1 MKLEKTASGKGKIKI
16 SKKEW
21 TNLGK
26 QAGWL
31 DKRAMPLLMDAKAV
45 KITTVEDMLAL
56 KDLCGAISACQREDL
71 AEAYLNKGPFYLI
84 TNMGSPLYM
93 CHPAT
98 DGYYDM
104 NAKESEDK
112 EWCKRLISDQA

>member
-1 MKLEKTASGKGKIKI
+1 MKLVKTASGKDKIKL
-16 SKKEW
+16 SKSEW

-26 QAGWL
+26 KAGWL
-31 DKRAMPLLMDAKAV
+31 DKEAMPLLMDAKAK
-45 KITTVEDMLAL
+45 KITTVEEMLSL
-56 KDLCGAISACQREDL
+56 KDSFGAISACNREDL

-104 NAKESEDK
+104 NAREIEDK
-112 EWCKRLISDQA
+112 EWCKSLISDQA